1 VEVNVDSAASPSLP
15 SLLQSFLFRELRSL
29 RRELERYPDEASV
42 WITPKG
48 LPNSAGT
55 LALHVAGNLQ
65 HYIGAQLGQSGYVR
79 DRPREFAA
87 RNVPRSQLMA
97 EIDAAE
103 EAIRTTLPS
112 LTPEQLAA
120 DYPEQVGGIRLRTD
134 AYLLHLVAHL
144 AYHLGQ
150 IDYHRRVVTG
160 DRTSVGA
167 IAIADLDFARPTGS

>member
-1 VEVNVDSAASPSLP
+1 MDSTATGALP
-15 SLLQSFLFRELRSL
+15 SLLQSFLLRELRSL
-29 RRELERYPDEASV
+29 RGELDHYPDEASL
-42 WITPKG
+42 WITPEG

-87 RNVPRSQLMA
+87 RNVPRAQILA
-97 EIDAAE
+97 EIDSAE
-103 EAIRTTLPS
+103 ETIWTTLPR

-120 DYPEQVGGIRLRTD
+120 DYPETVGGVRLRTD
-134 AYLLHLVAHL
+134 AYLLQVTVHL

-160 DRTSVGA
+160 DATGLGA
-167 IAIADLDFARPTGS
+167 VATGELDFVRPSER

>member
-1 VEVNVDSAASPSLP
+1 MDPSNLP
-15 SLLQSFLFRELRSL
+15 VLSHLLQSFLLRELRSL
-29 RRELERYPDEASV
+29 RLELKRYPDEASL
-42 WITPKG
+42 WITPEG

-87 RNVPRSQLMA
+87 RNVPRSQILA

-103 EAIRTTLPS
+103 EAIRATLPR
-112 LTPEQLAA
+112 LTAEQLEAN
-120 DYPEQVGGIRLRTD
+120 YPETVGGVRLRTD
-134 AYLLHLVAHL
+134 AFLLHLVAHL

-167 IAIADLDFARPTGS
+167 IAIADLDLARPIGS

>member
-1 VEVNVDSAASPSLP
+1 MDSTSKASLP
-15 SLLQSFLFRELRSL
+15 DLLQGFLLRELRSL
-29 RRELERYPDEASV
+29 RRELEQYPDEASL
-42 WITPKG
+42 WITPEG

-65 HYIGAQLGQSGYVR
+65 HYIGAQLGQTGYVR

-87 RNVPRSQLMA
+87 RNVPRSQIMA

-103 EAIRTTLPS
+103 EAIRATLPR

-120 DYPEQVGGIRLRTD
+120 DYPEAVGGVRLRTD
-134 AYLLHLVAHL
+134 AYLLQVTVHL

-150 IDYHRRVVTG
+150 IDYHRRMVTG
-160 DRTSVGA
+160 DVTGVGA
-167 IAIADLDFARPTGS
+167 VATSELDFVRPSSA

>member
-1 VEVNVDSAASPSLP
+1 MESSNLP
-15 SLLQSFLFRELRSL
+15 VLSHLLQSFLFRELRSL
-29 RRELERYPDEASV
+29 RRELEHYPDEASL
-42 WITPKG
+42 WITPAG

-79 DRPREFAA
+79 DREREFSV
-87 RNVPRSQLMA
+87 RNVPRSQLLA

-103 EAIRTTLPS
+103 EAIRATLPR

-120 DYPEQVGGIRLRTD
+120 DYPGAVGGVRLRTD
-134 AYLLHLVAHL
+134 AFLLHLVAHL

-167 IAIADLDFARPTGS
+167 IAIADLDLARPIGS

>member
-1 VEVNVDSAASPSLP
+1 MDLTALASLP
-15 SLLQSFLFRELRSL
+15 HLLQSFLLRDLHTL
-29 RRELERYPDEASV
+29 RRELERYPDEASL
-42 WITPKG
+42 WITPAG

-65 HYIGAQLGQSGYVR
+65 HYIGAKLGQSGYVR

-87 RNVPRSQLMA
+87 RNVPRSKILA

-103 EAIRTTLPS
+103 EAIRATLPR

-120 DYPEQVGGIRLRTD
+120 DCPETVGGVRLRTD
-134 AYLLHLVAHL
+134 AYLLQVTVHL

-160 DRTSVGA
+160 DATGVGA
-167 IAIADLDFARPTGS
+167 IATAELDFARSTGN

>member
-1 VEVNVDSAASPSLP
+1 MDSTATGALP
-15 SLLQSFLFRELRSL
+15 SLLQSFLLRELRSL
-29 RRELERYPDEASV
+29 RGELEHYPDEASL
-42 WITPKG
+42 WITPEG

-87 RNVPRSQLMA
+87 RNVPRSQILA

-103 EAIRTTLPS
+103 EAIRATLPR
-112 LTPEQLAA
+112 LTAEQLEAN
-120 DYPEQVGGIRLRTD
+120 YPETVGGVRLRTD
-134 AYLLHLVAHL
+134 AFLLHLVAHL

-167 IAIADLDFARPTGS
+167 IAIADLDLARPTGS